1 MDECLPAWS
10 DRRLG
15 STARPRHCTMCFL
28 ARAVRDLVRS
38 LDGTGSAT
46 APQRHHCI
54 TALFGPQPNPFRA
67 SKDSSRQPSAGNERA
82 DGGRLFCVDSWLA
95 WGWGVQSTNRRI
107 DGGNARV
114 SARSAC
120 VRGTACAHWP
130 HPMHLAFDH
139 RSFIGARLV
148 CACPLSSRSQA
159 VVALRPPLIRSRP
172 QIRRRHA
179 ARLILAR
186 PL

>member
-1 MDECLPAWS
+1 
-10 DRRLG
+10 
-15 STARPRHCTMCFL
+15 MC
-28 ARAVRDLVRS
+28 
-38 LDGTGSAT
+38 
-46 APQRHHCI
+46 PI
-54 TALFGPQPNPFRA
+54 
-67 SKDSSRQPSAGNERA
+67 
-82 DGGRLFCVDSWLA
+82 CVDSWLA
-95 WGWGVQSTNRRI
+95 GLGLGPI

-139 RSFIGARLV
+139 RTSIGARLA

-159 VVALRPPLIRSRP
+159 VVARRPPLIRSRP

-179 ARLILAR
+179 AQLILALPRGAVVAACHPPSHAASRTDCQTLCPRPASHLRFSRHQSHHVCPSSHQEPGRESGLR
-186 PL
+186 PLVRRWGGYHLDC